1 MGDSRVC
8 ARAVRPRSPTYS
20 AALMSHNCM
29 FNPQAS
35 LMDTV
40 VLKNVNPIE
49 KLEHSSLLLAT
60 TIHDLPAERLLRSDV
75 LA

>member
-1 MGDSRVC
+1 
-8 ARAVRPRSPTYS
+8 
-20 AALMSHNCM
+20 M

-49 KLEHSSLLLAT
+49 KLERSSLLLAT
-60 TIHDLPAERLLRSDV
+60 TIHDAPAERLLRDV
-75 LA
+75 HA